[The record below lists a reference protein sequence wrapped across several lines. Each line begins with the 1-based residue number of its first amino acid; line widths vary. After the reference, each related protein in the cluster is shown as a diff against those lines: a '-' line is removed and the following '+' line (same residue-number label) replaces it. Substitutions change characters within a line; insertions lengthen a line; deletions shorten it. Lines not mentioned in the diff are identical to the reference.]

1 MRRSLFAV
9 VIMLSASGALA
20 AGPNSTAVTTD
31 TGAMMDAAKAA
42 VLTSEGVLAAETNVW
57 RTVWNMP
64 DGTPVTTSA
73 MMDAAKLAVLMPEGA
88 VSFADARAL
97 WADTEVPSM
106 GVNRRPL
113 GLSSD

>member
-1 MRRSLFAV
+1 MRSAMRRSLFAV

-73 MMDAAKLAVLMPEGA
+73 MMDAAKIAAFMPEEA
-88 VSFADARAL
+88 VSFADAR
-97 WADTEVPSM
+97 
-106 GVNRRPL
+106 
-113 GLSSD
+113 

>member
-1 MRRSLFAV
+1 MRSAMRSSLFAV

-20 AGPNSTAVTTD
+20 AGPNGITTD
-31 TGAMMDAAKAA
+31 TGAMMDAANAA
-42 VLTSEGVLAAETNVW
+42 VLTSEGVLAAETSVW

-113 GLSSD
+113 G